1 MVSPYTSMKYK
12 LDMQSTPSLD
22 EPISRRHF
30 RIKLLKQFRH
40 IYPAQKLGFSCLTY
54 GLSHV
59 AQHPNFSEQEVD
71 HHQKKLHF
79 KTVHNMTHVTRVS
92 NRLPSH
98 QVILGNTNRSN
109 NALAFSAPSKE
120 QIKRYTEQY
129 HITTRSRSLRLYT

>member
-1 MVSPYTSMKYK
+1 MASPCAPIKYK

-40 IYPAQKLGFSCLTY
+40 ISPTQKLGFSCLTY

-59 AQHPNFSEQEVD
+59 AQHINFSEQEVD

-98 QVILGNTNRSN
+98 QVVLGNTIRRN

-120 QIKRYTEQY
+120 QIKRNTEQY
-129 HITTRSRSLRLYT
+129 HITTRIRSLRI